1 MGMSTSFAPIVVTS
15 VNDSRHSI
23 NSAHYRDEAVD
34 IRCNDR
40 PKLMDMLMCQ
50 HLERELGPDF
60 FVLYESEGTP
70 NEHIH
75 VQLRK
80 GRTWSLTSK

>member
-1 MGMSTSFAPIVVTS
+1 MDRDIVITSI
-15 VNDSRHSI
+15 NDSRHSA

-40 PKLMDMLMCQ
+40 PKAVDLYMVDKLRV
-50 HLERELGPDF
+50 LLGEQF
-60 FVLYESEGTP
+60 LVLYEDVGTP

-80 GRTWSLTSK
+80 GQIYT